1 MHQHNCWGLVC
12 SQLPAVHM
20 GKLCSFTVSVFWC
33 CCGVL
38 AHRAAPVVATL
49 LQNLSHCLQG
59 LLGGLSNVVECLR
72 GEGAPPPA
80 VRAVVHA
87 ALHYVDA
94 ELLNAL
100 VLRRDCCSISAIKA
114 LQVCNLACIPSKYS
128 VHDTCLP
135 WLIACNQ
142 ACMR

>member
-1 MHQHNCWGLVC
+1 M
-12 SQLPAVHM
+12 
-20 GKLCSFTVSVFWC
+20 
-33 CCGVL
+33 
-38 AHRAAPVVATL
+38 
-49 LQNLSHCLQG
+49 
-59 LLGGLSNVVECLR
+59 VECLR

-114 LQVCNLACIPSKYS
+114 LQVLLMPLHA
-128 VHDTCLP
+128 
-135 WLIACNQ
+135 
-142 ACMR
+142 

>member
-1 MHQHNCWGLVC
+1 MHRE
-12 SQLPAVHM
+12 
-20 GKLCSFTVSVFWC
+20 VS
-33 CCGVL
+33 
-38 AHRAAPVVATL
+38 VVATL
-49 LQNLSHCLQG
+49 LPSLCHCLQG

-114 LQVCNLACIPSKYS
+114 LQVCNLAP
-128 VHDTCLP
+128 
-135 WLIACNQ
+135 IAS
-142 ACMR
+142 

>member
-1 MHQHNCWGLVC
+1 M
-12 SQLPAVHM
+12 
-20 GKLCSFTVSVFWC
+20 
-33 CCGVL
+33 
-38 AHRAAPVVATL
+38 
-49 LQNLSHCLQG
+49 
-59 LLGGLSNVVECLR
+59 VESLR

-114 LQVCNLACIPSKYS
+114 LQASPCAQSVCMKSVVPLS
-128 VHDTCLP
+128 VHFLFIMFCIGNLRSAGKP
-135 WLIACNQ
+135 F
-142 ACMR
+142 

>member
-1 MHQHNCWGLVC
+1 ML
-12 SQLPAVHM
+12 L
-20 GKLCSFTVSVFWC
+20 SVNLIQWLYALAQ
-33 CCGVL
+33 VL
-38 AHRAAPVVATL
+38 
-49 LQNLSHCLQG
+49 LSVQG

-114 LQVCNLACIPSKYS
+114 LQVRITRLHCSDAVNVMHVVPFQAVSTLNIFCSPLAAHCSRSVIPKS
-128 VHDTCLP
+128 CLK
-135 WLIACNQ
+135 LLTELRDGNGTHLSL
-142 ACMR
+142 

>member
-1 MHQHNCWGLVC
+1 ML
-12 SQLPAVHM
+12 
-20 GKLCSFTVSVFWC
+20 
-33 CCGVL
+33 
-38 AHRAAPVVATL
+38 PVVL
-49 LQNLSHCLQG
+49 HIGHNYSLQQCFWSFWQG
-59 LLGGLSNVVECLR
+59 LLGGLSNVVESLR

-114 LQVCNLACIPSKYS
+114 LQASYL
-128 VHDTCLP
+128 
-135 WLIACNQ
+135 
-142 ACMR
+142 

>member
-1 MHQHNCWGLVC
+1 MLRELSDSPQHFDW
-12 SQLPAVHM
+12 P
-20 GKLCSFTVSVFWC
+20 T
-33 CCGVL
+33 
-38 AHRAAPVVATL
+38 AAYAW
-49 LQNLSHCLQG
+49 QG

-80 VRAVVHA
+80 VRAVVYA

-114 LQVCNLACIPSKYS
+114 LQVSLLNCLGCCSKPHAGVS
-128 VHDTCLP
+128 CVSC
-135 WLIACNQ
+135 CV
-142 ACMR
+142 

>member
-1 MHQHNCWGLVC
+1 MNSL
-12 SQLPAVHM
+12 
-20 GKLCSFTVSVFWC
+20 
-33 CCGVL
+33 
-38 AHRAAPVVATL
+38 R
-49 LQNLSHCLQG
+49 QG
-59 LLGGLSNVVECLR
+59 LLGGLSNVVESLR

-114 LQVCNLACIPSKYS
+114 LQVRLLHGHVFPHKVFGLIGVLAGNS
-128 VHDTCLP
+128 
-135 WLIACNQ
+135 
-142 ACMR
+142 

>member
-1 MHQHNCWGLVC
+1 MCITTNCGCL
-12 SQLPAVHM
+12 S
-20 GKLCSFTVSVFWC
+20 LCTC
-33 CCGVL
+33 
-38 AHRAAPVVATL
+38 
-49 LQNLSHCLQG
+49 QG

-114 LQVCNLACIPSKYS
+114 LQVLYP
-128 VHDTCLP
+128 
-135 WLIACNQ
+135 
-142 ACMR
+142 

>member
-1 MHQHNCWGLVC
+1 MHCISCQSLAESQSISQDVYC
-12 SQLPAVHM
+12 S
-20 GKLCSFTVSVFWC
+20 TW
-33 CCGVL
+33 
-38 AHRAAPVVATL
+38 
-49 LQNLSHCLQG
+49 QG

-114 LQVCNLACIPSKYS
+114 LQVLFA
-128 VHDTCLP
+128 
-135 WLIACNQ
+135 
-142 ACMR
+142 